1 MPAERMILP
10 LVWWKLLPALGVITV
25 AVAVLIIMGP
35 VFSTPQVGT
44 TATQVL
50 GPTAILSGLLIA
62 FAVVGTLKEPVT
74 ILPRTG
80 SRQVRAWRLARVL
93 ALLTLSV
100 LMLTVAAPEH
110 APAAVSCACALSGE
124 ALLMARVLWEEIAWA
139 LPLLHAGLVLTFGTD
154 TFGTP
159 HPWAWILQPNPIPT
173 ALALSTGLLALGI
186 GTWSRKPPA

>member
-1 MPAERMILP
+1 MILP
-10 LVWWKLLPALGVITV
+10 LVWWKLLPALGVIAV

-74 ILPRTG
+74 VLPRTG
-80 SRQVRAWRLARVL
+80 RRRVRTWRLARVL
-93 ALLTLSV
+93 ALLILS
-100 LMLTVAAPEH
+100 LLLLTVAAPEH

-159 HPWAWILQPNPIPT
+159 HPWAWILQPDPALT
-173 ALALSTGLLALGI
+173 ALALSIGLLALGI
-186 GTWSRKPPA
+186 GAWSRKPPA